1 MVLLQYGE
9 RYDVPLIA
17 HGAVCWADERM
28 PDRYHKEIGW
38 ISEICNEEDM
48 RKIFLLMDLIMFI
61 DNLLAIE
68 SSVGGFIYR
77 KDGRFNSVVRYDVV
91 DDSYVIYV
99 GRVNDLTEWEV
110 MLPEDERIRRVW
122 ASSELV
128 LLSIAI
134 REVRRRIQSK
144 KMVNIFDGKHLSS
157 NNSLNNQIHCERML
171 LSVDEPFSQ
180 GEGDFQESVSDKDI
194 GFDVSLIQDYFI
206 ASVLRRKGTL
216 GLDTIRDCLLLSQ

>member
-1 MVLLQYGE
+1 
-9 RYDVPLIA
+9 
-17 HGAVCWADERM
+17 
-28 PDRYHKEIGW
+28 
-38 ISEICNEEDM
+38 M

>member
-17 HGAVCWADERM
+17 DGVVYWADERM

-77 KDGRFNSVVRYDVV
+77 KDDRFNSVVRYDIV

-99 GRVNDLTEWEV
+99 GRVNDLMEREV